1 VHLGGPQLLLLALG
15 SAQAGEVLA
24 GSPGSRFLAHAFQAP
39 TRLQEALP
47 GRRALEALVA
57 RAFQGQEPAALAGR
71 GVLSL
76 LKALLAATDVVLRMA
91 PAMAAQRRSDVH
103 SRGTGSGLLALRL
116 AAVEGNAQLTRSLL
130 ARALNRRL
138 ANVVLHD
145 DPAGHLAAVAHHQ
158 RPGGTRRNT
167 GLQLGAEEEC
177 TPPQHGSNSGA
188 AAHGSRYTSC
198 LALALACGQLDVA
211 AELLKAGA
219 DEGHGWGTQ
228 HQVTLATAAHVL
240 LESASVL
247 RPAPVDWSAA
257 ACPAG
262 APGDGGSL
270 RGFDLARGA
279 GWQELVL
286 RLATA
291 PATKIELCN
300 VGVPDVASFA
310 LSKGCVAV
318 RDASGHDSAWHRRMC

>member
-1 VHLGGPQLLLLALG
+1 MHLGGPQLLLLAMG
-15 SAQAGEVLA
+15 SAQAGEMLA

-39 TRLQEALP
+39 VRLQEALP

-57 RAFQGQEPAALAGR
+57 RAYHGQEPAAFAGQ

-76 LKALLAATDVVLRMA
+76 LKALMAAMDVVLRMA
-91 PAMAAQRRSDVH
+91 PAMVAQRRADVH

-116 AAVEGNAQLTRSLL
+116 ATVEGNLQLTRSLL
-130 ARALNRRL
+130 ARSLNRRL

-145 DPAGHLAAVAHHQ
+145 DPAVHLAVAQHE
-158 RPGGTRRNT
+158 RLRSARRST
-167 GLQLGAEEEC
+167 GLQLYAEEEC
-177 TPPQHGSNSGA
+177 TLPQHASSS
-188 AAHGSRYTSC
+188 GSRYISC

-240 LESASVL
+240 LQSAAIL
-247 RPAPVDWSAA
+247 RPAPVDWSVA
-257 ACPAG
+257 ACPA
-262 APGDGGSL
+262 DGPDDGEGL
-270 RGFDLARGA
+270 HDFDLVRGA
-279 GWQELVL
+279 EWQELVL
-286 RLATA
+286 RLASA
-291 PATKIELCN
+291 PATKIELCS

-310 LSKGCVAV
+310 LSKG
-318 RDASGHDSAWHRRMC
+318 